1 MPVDNFTPYEL
12 WDLQKPA
19 IPPRSRLYNLE
30 PIGVGTPYVESLT
43 GYVARLAEAHGLPP
57 GILVLTE
64 IAPLV
69 KEGYVFSGSRKDK
82 ALEKVYGPGNGMRI
96 LNGMDLTAPALVQA
110 LEALTQR
117 ENLRFL
123 TMLTW
128 GDVLS
133 SKGLLRESRAWCP
146 ICYDCWDITGQTVY
160 EPLIWALDVVTVCP
174 LHHYPLKTKCPSCDK
189 NNWLLE
195 WRSRPG
201 YCTKCRKWL
210 GAFFNAGL
218 SDTQVLREN
227 VSEWDFWAVDQV
239 GNLIATAPYLLSTPF
254 RKRIK
259 GNISKLVELVSGGNR
274 AAFAELLGKH
284 SSTTHEWCSGTTL
297 PNLRNLL
304 HICDYFG
311 LPVVNLLLNK
321 DIAIDSYR
329 LNTLLQAQKPHQT
342 RHPKRDKHF
351 PPNMVRSL
359 LNEALNESPPPTM
372 TEVVGRFYGLSVG
385 YLYKHFPEECRAIS
399 SRHKKYKK
407 DEYLFGMF
415 CALEEVLK
423 SNEYPPLSL
432 KAVENKVGY
441 CGQAL
446 RKYFPD
452 VCRTISE
459 RYAEYKNV
467 CTLQRKEQIRQK
479 IRQAA
484 FELHSQGISI
494 NSKTV
499 GRLLNKPAVLLDEV
513 AIVAL
518 REVRYELYQEQKLD
532 NFDEPNS

>member
-1 MPVDNFTPYEL
+1 MPVDNLTPYEL
-12 WDLQKPA
+12 WDLQKPT

-43 GYVARLAEAHGLPP
+43 GYVARLAEAHALPP
-57 GILVLTE
+57 GFLVLTE

-69 KEGYVFSGSRKDK
+69 KEGYVFSGSTKDK
-82 ALEKVYGPGNGMRI
+82 ALERVYGSGNDRRI
-96 LNGMDLTAPALVQA
+96 LNGMDLTATALVQA
-110 LEALTQR
+110 LETLTQR
-117 ENLRFL
+117 ENLHFL
-123 TMLTW
+123 TLLTW

-146 ICYDCWDITGQTVY
+146 ICYDCWDITEQTVY

-174 LHHYPLKTKCPSCDK
+174 LHHYPLETQCPSCHK

-201 YCTKCRKWL
+201 YCTKCGKWL

-227 VSEWDFWAVDQV
+227 LSEWDFWSVNQV
-239 GNLIATAPYLLSTPF
+239 GNLITTAPYLASRPF

-274 AAFAELLGKH
+274 AAFAELLRKDLKTVH
-284 SSTTHEWCSGTTL
+284 TWCSGTTL

-311 LPVVNLLLNK
+311 LRLINLLLNQG
-321 DIAIDSYR
+321 ITIDSYR
-329 LNTLLQAQKPHQT
+329 LNTLLQEQKPYQP

-351 PPNMVRSL
+351 PLNMMQSI

-385 YLYKHFPEECRAIS
+385 YLYKHFPEECRTIS
-399 SRHKKYKK
+399 SRHKKYTK
-407 DEYLFGMF
+407 DEYLFGMY
-415 CALEEVLK
+415 CGLEEVLK

-432 KAVENKVGY
+432 KAVEEKLGY
-441 CGQAL
+441 CRQAV

-452 VCRTISE
+452 VCRTISQ

-467 CTLQRKEQIRQK
+467 CAVERKEQIRQQ

-484 FELHSQGISI
+484 FEIHTQGRRVHCS
-494 NSKTV
+494 TV
-499 GRLLNKPAVLLDEV
+499 AELLNKPGILRSEAGT
-513 AIVAL
+513 IAL
-518 REVRYELYQEQKLD
+518 REVQYELYQEQKLD
-532 NFDEPNS
+532 NFDELNS